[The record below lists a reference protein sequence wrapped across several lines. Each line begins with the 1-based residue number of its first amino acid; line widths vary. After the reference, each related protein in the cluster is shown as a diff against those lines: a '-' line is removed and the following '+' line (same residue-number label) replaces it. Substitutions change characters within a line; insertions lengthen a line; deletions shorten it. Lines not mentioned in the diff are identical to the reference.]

1 MLAFILKSWYD
12 IRHWNFSFG
21 EAVMEKRGGL
31 FSPVDY
37 RVLSIISYEMLL
49 TKLQKTAAFIAA
61 CMMGRVFRWG
71 GVAGKVQM
79 EDISNY
85 LVQFHDISSRT
96 TIHRSMDQ
104 VKTSN
109 LFIFSSDTDYTVNLP
124 GILSYYFSYT
134 MLKGSK
140 LNFFNSLWGKV
151 IATYDDKA
159 IACDIP
165 IFGGVSNMKLDELVE
180 DARAK
185 SIASKKP
192 VTGNALTVTGFI
204 TAMKALSSKHNRG
217 FNAIKEPRTFKKVKN
232 YLAECIKEERD
243 PIDTIDNTIPYW
255 NGIVTFLID
264 ITGYT
269 SIQSITFDFETF
281 YNFRGYVYD
290 YLSVREGGEGIRASE
305 RIVGGIFLK
314 RLLDAGRRPVAG
326 KDHRIEI
333 KGLDSML
340 TSIEAGGPVV
350 VGPSVDLPV
359 TETPSMWLKS
369 GKTLKTLK
377 EERAKEKR

>member
-1 MLAFILKSWYD
+1 
-12 IRHWNFSFG
+12 
-21 EAVMEKRGGL
+21 MEKRLFKENEYNTLTAL
-31 FSPVDY
+31 FSMALAAAPKFTLNVT
-37 RVLSIISYEMLL
+37 SIALFMSSR
-49 TKLQKTAAFIAA
+49 AS
-61 CMMGRVFRWG
+61 RWG
-71 GVAGKVQM
+71 GIAATTSTADIRNFLINTPHTNAHRTVQ
-79 EDISNY
+79 
-85 LVQFHDISSRT
+85 
-96 TIHRSMDQ
+96 RSM
-104 VKTSN
+104 VSIKESN
-109 LFIFSSDTDYTVNLP
+109 LFIFTSATNYVINFP
-124 GILSYYFSYT
+124 GILSHYFSYT
-134 MLKGSK
+134 ALKGSA
-140 LNFFNSLWGKV
+140 LNFFNGLWSKV
-151 IATYDDKA
+151 VTAYHDQG

-192 VTGNALTVTGFI
+192 TKGNALTVTGFI
-204 TAMKALSSKHNRG
+204 TAMKALSSKHNRS
-217 FNAIKEPRTFKKVKN
+217 FNAIEEPRTFKKVKN

-269 SIQSITFDFETF
+269 SIQGITFDFETF

-314 RLLDAGRRPVAG
+314 RLLDAGKRPVAG

-333 KGLDSML
+333 KGLDAML
-340 TSIEAGGPVV
+340 TSVEAGGPVV
-350 VGPSVDLPV
+350 VGPNVDLPA
-359 TETPSMWLKS
+359 TETPSKWLKS